1 MYIPR
6 GKLLSKFW
14 VILLF
19 LMVLVHTLIPTASA
33 ASNINKITSRVN
45 RNTMKTA
52 PIRAKEIEGPIPNP
66 QYEYYLNH
74 KEEFTYGYIPPKYIF
89 PQEKARNIRTRS
101 GSSISGIK
109 KYDSRSSNINENHF
123 GRSVVTPRKDQFY
136 TGTCWAHAN
145 LSVVE
150 TLLKIKYNQDYNLSE
165 GHMAYNIDNMTD
177 LQSGGLDEDA
187 LVYYARLSGPVLES
201 NFSAYTIDENNPK
214 DRKQKLFDSSRANL
228 LPENER
234 DTFKIMGDA
243 FNRKLDV
250 FVPKTLE
257 LGLTLENLKKCI
269 YENGSVQ
276 GAYLIAGDGYSND
289 VLGHTIFDK
298 WSVKKNGVRYHYVR
312 KFKNSN
318 YLKYNHAVAL
328 IGWDDDKEI
337 TNSLGEH
344 ATGAFLVKNSIPA
357 PPYDRYDDARGYH
370 WISYESFLG
379 NGEIVPS
386 FTKIIT
392 PREVRPMDPDER
404 ASLKNVYNPCKLAGT
419 TFNQKFDIKGK
430 LNKAINVYERGTTEP
445 ETIKYVTYYNKSE
458 GSAPYKIYITED
470 PELLKEENTIFA
482 DGTKGET
489 LKDINSDK
497 WVELASGTFTEKG
510 YQTLEVIQPYTIT
523 SGKFAL
529 KIETDSKTMGLSY
542 RSFPTVE
549 KVPASSYMYNDKNSE
564 HFFQKID
571 DVYKIFLGTITVKP
585 NEYTVTVINDGNGTA
600 TANPSKGPKGTKV
613 TIKAVPNPGYEFDKW
628 EIEGATAQDPQASE
642 TTITIGEGNVTAK
655 AIFKKI
661 PPKEY
666 KVSFETTYGT
676 KPADQKIKEN
686 GKAKAPTGF
695 EKDTTEIL
703 DSASGKTYIF
713 KGWLLGTEEYNFE
726 TEVKEDK
733 KLTAK
738 WEEKIIS
745 TVEYK
750 VSFETT
756 YGTKPA
762 DQKIKE
768 NEKATA
774 PQGFEK
780 DTTEILDSA
789 SGKTYIFKGWFLGTE
804 EYNFETEV
812 KEDKK
817 LTAKWEEKIIPIVE
831 YTVTVTDDGNGTAT
845 ADPSKGP
852 KGTKVNLKAVPN
864 PDYEF
869 DKWEVEGA
877 TAQDQ
882 NSPTTTLTIGEGNVT
897 AKAIFKKIPPK
908 EYTVTVTDDGNGTAT
923 ADPSKGP
930 KGTKVN
936 LKAVPNPGYEFDK
949 WEVEGATALDLQ
961 ASETT
966 LTIREENV
974 TAKAIFKKIPPKEYT
989 VTVTDDGNGTATADP
1004 SKGPK
1009 GTKVNLKAVPN
1020 PDYEFDKWEV
1030 EGAIVSDINALKT
1043 TLIIGEGNATAK
1055 AVFKKAKKVFNP
1067 AHVETMVVKTQPTN
1081 LSYTEGEK
1089 LNLAGLEVTLTDN
1102 QGLTKDVAFADFVDN
1117 GITAEP
1123 ANDIALTVANHNGKK
1138 VTLTKGNLTADT
1150 NALTVNKKDDLTK
1163 YKEKAKEEIDKLS
1176 NLTNQE
1182 KKEFKDKVDEQVD
1195 KPGVDKV
1202 VEEAKAKND
1211 AKVLPPTP
1219 TPTPNRPYWP
1229 EHREEER
1236 PYRPYRP
1243 NRNET
1248 KQNDTEKETKPVEEK
1263 IEEAKVYDKLE
1274 AILFINNNLMQKSVN
1289 GVVSQVRMD
1298 IAPFIY
1304 QSRTMLPIR
1313 FVAESLGFMVTWDAN
1328 TRTVYLVDKENIVQ
1342 IPVDTN
1348 NIIVNGNTF
1357 VSDVKPIIKNN
1368 RTMLP
1373 VANVARALGLE
1384 DGKDILWDAA
1394 MKYVTLRRNVLK

>member
-6 GKLLSKFW
+6 GKLLRKFW

-243 FNRKLDV
+243 FNKKLDV

-276 GAYLIAGDGYSND
+276 GTYLIAEDGYSKD

-312 KFKNSN
+312 NFKNSN

-337 TNSLGEH
+337 TNSLGER

-392 PREVRPMDPDER
+392 PRDARLMDAVER
-404 ASLKNVYNPCKLAGT
+404 ASLKNLYNPCKLSNI
-419 TFNQKFDIKGK
+419 TFNQKFNIKGN
-430 LNKAINVYERGTTEP
+430 LNKAINVYERGKTEP

-458 GSAPYKIYITED
+458 GSAPYTIYITED
-470 PELLKEENTIFA
+470 PEILKKEEITFT
-482 DGTKGET
+482 DGTKGEI
-489 LKDINSDK
+489 LKDIYSDK
-497 WVELASGTFTEKG
+497 WVALASGTFTEKG
-510 YQTLEVIQPYTIT
+510 YQTLEVTMPYTLT
-523 SGKFAL
+523 SDKFAL
-529 KIETDSKTMGLSY
+529 KIETKSKTLGLAY
-542 RSFPTVE
+542 RSYPQVE
-549 KVPASSYMYNDKNSE
+549 KVPASSYMYNDENPE

-571 DVYKIFLGTITVKP
+571 DYYKIFLGTITVKP

-600 TANPSKGPKGTKV
+600 EVNITKGPKGTKV
-613 TIKAVPNPGYEFDKW
+613 SLTANAKPGYEFDKW

-686 GKAKAPTGF
+686 EKATAPQGF
-695 EKDTTEIL
+695 EKDATEIL
-703 DSASGKTYIF
+703 DNASGKTYVF

-726 TEVKEDK
+726 TEVKENK
-733 KLTAK
+733 ILKAK
-738 WEEKIIS
+738 WEEKIIP

-750 VSFETT
+750 VSFETP

-768 NEKATA
+768 NEKAKA
-774 PQGFEK
+774 PTGFEK

-877 TAQDQ
+877 TA
-882 NSPTTTLTIGEGNVT
+882 L
-897 AKAIFKKIPPK
+897 
-908 EYTVTVTDDGNGTAT
+908 
-923 ADPSKGP
+923 DP
-930 KGTKVN
+930 
-936 LKAVPNPGYEFDK
+936 
-949 WEVEGATALDLQ
+949 Q

-1219 TPTPNRPYWP
+1219 TPTPTPNRPYWP

-1313 FVAESLGFMVTWDAN
+1313 FVAESLGFMVTWDAK
-1328 TRTVYLVDKENIVQ
+1328 TKTVYLVDKENIVQ
-1342 IPVDTN
+1342 IPVSTN
-1348 NIIVNGNTF
+1348 NIVVNGKSFT
-1357 VSDVKPIIKNN
+1357 SDVKPMIKNN

-1384 DGKDILWDAA
+1384 DGKDILWDAVRA
-1394 MKYVTLRRNVLK
+1394 MVTLKRNVLK

>member
-6 GKLLSKFW
+6 GKLLRKFW

-33 ASNINKITSRVN
+33 ASNINKIISRVN

-243 FNRKLDV
+243 FNKKLDV

-276 GAYLIAGDGYSND
+276 GTYLIAEDGYSKD

-312 KFKNSN
+312 NFKNSN

-337 TNSLGEH
+337 TNSLGER

-392 PREVRPMDPDER
+392 PRDARLMDAVER
-404 ASLKNVYNPCKLAGT
+404 ASLKNLYNPCKLSNI
-419 TFNQKFDIKGK
+419 TFNQKFNIKGN
-430 LNKAINVYERGTTEP
+430 LNKAINVYERGKTEP

-458 GSAPYKIYITED
+458 GSAPYTIYITED
-470 PELLKEENTIFA
+470 PEILKKEEITFT
-482 DGTKGET
+482 DGTKGEI
-489 LKDINSDK
+489 LKDIYSDK
-497 WVELASGTFTEKG
+497 WVALASGTFTEKG
-510 YQTLEVIQPYTIT
+510 YQTLEVTMPYTLT
-523 SGKFAL
+523 SDKFAL
-529 KIETDSKTMGLSY
+529 KIETKSKTLGLAY
-542 RSFPTVE
+542 RSYPQVE
-549 KVPASSYMYNDKNSE
+549 KVPASSYMYNDENPE
-564 HFFQKID
+564 HFFQKIND
-571 DVYKIFLGTITVKP
+571 YYKIFLGTITVKP

-600 TANPSKGPKGTKV
+600 EVNITKGPKGTKV
-613 TIKAVPNPGYEFDKW
+613 SLTANAKPGYEFDKW

-686 GKAKAPTGF
+686 EKATAPQGF
-695 EKDTTEIL
+695 EKDATEIL
-703 DSASGKTYIF
+703 DNASGKTYVF

-726 TEVKEDK
+726 TEVKENK
-733 KLTAK
+733 ILKAK
-738 WEEKIIS
+738 WEEKIIP

-768 NEKATA
+768 NEKAKA
-774 PQGFEK
+774 PTGFEK

-877 TAQDQ
+877 TA
-882 NSPTTTLTIGEGNVT
+882 L
-897 AKAIFKKIPPK
+897 
-908 EYTVTVTDDGNGTAT
+908 
-923 ADPSKGP
+923 DP
-930 KGTKVN
+930 
-936 LKAVPNPGYEFDK
+936 
-949 WEVEGATALDLQ
+949 Q

-1102 QGLTKDVAFADFVDN
+1102 QGLIKDVAFADFETN
-1117 GITAEP
+1117 GITATP
-1123 ANDIALTVANHNGKK
+1123 ANDTALTLVDNGKK
-1138 VTLTKGNLTADT
+1138 VTLTKGNLTAET
-1150 NALTVNKKDDLTK
+1150 EALTVNSKDDLTK
-1163 YKEKAKEEIDKLS
+1163 YKEEVKEEIDKLP
-1176 NLTNQE
+1176 NLTNE
-1182 KKEFKDKVDEQVD
+1182 DKKEFKDKVDEQVD

-1211 AKVLPPTP
+1211 AKVLPPTPTP

-1373 VANVARALGLE
+1373 VANVARALGLQ
-1384 DGKDILWDAA
+1384 DGKDILWDAVRA
-1394 MKYVTLRRNVLK
+1394 MVTLKRNVLK

>member
-6 GKLLSKFW
+6 GKLLRKFW

-33 ASNINKITSRVN
+33 ASNINKIISRVN

-89 PQEKARNIRTRS
+89 PQEKARNVRTRS

-243 FNRKLDV
+243 FNKKLDV

-276 GAYLIAGDGYSND
+276 GTYLIAEDGYSKD

-312 KFKNSN
+312 NFKNSN

-337 TNSLGEH
+337 TNSLGER

-392 PREVRPMDPDER
+392 PRDARLMDAVER
-404 ASLKNVYNPCKLAGT
+404 ASLKNLYNPCKLSNI
-419 TFNQKFDIKGK
+419 TFNQKFNIKGN
-430 LNKAINVYERGTTEP
+430 LNKAINVYERGKTEP

-458 GSAPYKIYITED
+458 GSAPYTIYITED
-470 PELLKEENTIFA
+470 PEILKKEEITFT
-482 DGTKGET
+482 DGTKGEI
-489 LKDINSDK
+489 LKDIYSDK
-497 WVELASGTFTEKG
+497 WVALASGTFTEKG
-510 YQTLEVIQPYTIT
+510 YQTLEVTMPYTLT
-523 SGKFAL
+523 SDKFAL
-529 KIETDSKTMGLSY
+529 KIETKSKTLGLAY
-542 RSFPTVE
+542 RSYPQVE
-549 KVPASSYMYNDKNSE
+549 KVPASSYMYNDENPE

-571 DVYKIFLGTITVKP
+571 DYYKIFLGTVTVKP
-585 NEYTVTVINDGNGTA
+585 NEYTITVTDDGNGTA

-713 KGWLLGTEEYNFE
+713 KGW
-726 TEVKEDK
+726 
-733 KLTAK
+733 
-738 WEEKIIS
+738 
-745 TVEYK
+745 
-750 VSFETT
+750 
-756 YGTKPA
+756 
-762 DQKIKE
+762 
-768 NEKATA
+768 
-774 PQGFEK
+774 
-780 DTTEILDSA
+780 
-789 SGKTYIFKGWFLGTE
+789 FLGTE

-877 TAQDQ
+877 TA
-882 NSPTTTLTIGEGNVT
+882 L
-897 AKAIFKKIPPK
+897 
-908 EYTVTVTDDGNGTAT
+908 
-923 ADPSKGP
+923 DP
-930 KGTKVN
+930 
-936 LKAVPNPGYEFDK
+936 
-949 WEVEGATALDLQ
+949 Q

-1182 KKEFKDKVDEQVD
+1182 KKEFKDKIDEQVDKPEVDKVVEEAKKADANKKDDLTKYKEKAKEEIDKLPNLTNEDKKEFKDKVDEQVD

-1219 TPTPNRPYWP
+1219 TPTPTPNRPYWP
-1229 EHREEER
+1229 DYREEER

-1243 NRNET
+1243 HRRNDD
-1248 KQNDTEKETKPVEEK
+1248 KKETKPVIEEK
-1263 IEEAKVYDKLE
+1263 VQETSKYDKFE
-1274 AILFINNNLMQKSVN
+1274 AVLFIKDSILQKSVN

-1313 FVAESLGFMVTWDAN
+1313 FVAESLGFMVSWDAK
-1328 TRTVYLVDKENIVQ
+1328 TKTVYLSDKENIIQ
-1342 IPVDTN
+1342 IPVETN

-1357 VSDVKPIIKNN
+1357 VSDVKPMIKNN

-1373 VANVARALGLE
+1373 VANVARALGLQ
-1384 DGKDILWDAA
+1384 DGKDILWDAVRA
-1394 MKYVTLRRNVLK
+1394 MVTLKRNVLK

>member
-6 GKLLSKFW
+6 GKLLRKFW

-89 PQEKARNIRTRS
+89 PQEKARNIRPRS

-243 FNRKLDV
+243 FNKKLDV

-510 YQTLEVIQPYTIT
+510 YQTLEVKQPYTIT

-529 KIETDSKTMGLSY
+529 KIETKSKTLGLAY
-542 RSFPTVE
+542 RSFPSVE
-549 KVPASSYMYNDKNSE
+549 KLPASSYMYNDENTE

-571 DVYKIFLGTITVKP
+571 DAYKIFLGTVTVKP
-585 NEYTVTVINDGNGTA
+585 NEYTVTVNNDGNGTA

-642 TTITIGEGNVTAK
+642 TTLTIGEGNVTAK

-676 KPADQKIKEN
+676 KPEDQKIKE
-686 GKAKAPTGF
+686 GEKAKAPTGF

-703 DSASGKTYIF
+703 DSASGKTY
-713 KGWLLGTEEYNFE
+713 
-726 TEVKEDK
+726 V
-733 KLTAK
+733 
-738 WEEKIIS
+738 
-745 TVEYK
+745 
-750 VSFETT
+750 
-756 YGTKPA
+756 
-762 DQKIKE
+762 
-768 NEKATA
+768 
-774 PQGFEK
+774 
-780 DTTEILDSA
+780 
-789 SGKTYIFKGWFLGTE
+789 FKGWFIGTE

-845 ADPSKGP
+845 ANPSKGP
-852 KGTKVNLKAVPN
+852 KGTKVTIKAVPK

-877 TAQDQ
+877 TAQDPK
-882 NSPTTTLTIGEGNVT
+882 SP
-897 AKAIFKKIPPK
+897 
-908 EYTVTVTDDGNGTAT
+908 
-923 ADPSKGP
+923 
-930 KGTKVN
+930 
-936 LKAVPNPGYEFDK
+936 
-949 WEVEGATALDLQ
+949 
-961 ASETT
+961 ETT
-966 LTIREENV
+966 LT
-974 TAKAIFKKIPPKEYT
+974 
-989 VTVTDDGNGTATADP
+989 
-1004 SKGPK
+1004 
-1009 GTKVNLKAVPN
+1009 
-1020 PDYEFDKWEV
+1020 
-1030 EGAIVSDINALKT
+1030 
-1043 TLIIGEGNATAK
+1043 IGEGNATAK
-1055 AVFKKAKKVFNP
+1055 AVFKKAIKVFDP
-1067 AHVETMVVKTQPTN
+1067 AHVETMVVKTQPTKLIYKEGDN
-1081 LSYTEGEK
+1081 LA
-1089 LNLAGLEVTLTDN
+1089 LAGLVVTLTDN
-1102 QGLTKDVAFADFVDN
+1102 QGLTKYVAFADFVDN

-1123 ANDIALTVANHNGKK
+1123 ANDTALTVANHNGKK
-1138 VTLTKGNLTADT
+1138 VTLTKGNLTVDT

-1219 TPTPNRPYWP
+1219 TPTPTPNRPYWP
-1229 EHREEER
+1229 DYREEER
-1236 PYRPYRP
+1236 PYRPHRPYR
-1243 NRNET
+1243 RDKAEVDT
-1248 KQNDTEKETKPVEEK
+1248 KTVDEEK
-1263 IEEAKVYDKLE
+1263 VQETNNYDKFE
-1274 AILFINNNLMQKSVN
+1274 AVLFIKDSILQKSVN
-1289 GVVSQVRMD
+1289 GIVSQVRMD

-1313 FVAESLGFMVTWDAN
+1313 FVAESLGFTVTWDAK
-1328 TRTVYLVDKENIVQ
+1328 TKTVYLSDKENIIQ
-1342 IPVDTN
+1342 IPVETN

-1368 RTMLP
+1368 RTMIP
-1373 VANVARALGLE
+1373 VANVARALGLV
-1384 DGKDILWDAA
+1384 DGKDILWDAVRA
-1394 MKYVTLRRNVLK
+1394 MVTLKRNVLK

>member
-6 GKLLSKFW
+6 GKLLRKFW

-571 DVYKIFLGTITVKP
+571 DAYKIFLGTITVKP

-661 PPKEY
+661 PAKEY
-666 KVSFETTYGT
+666 TVSFETTYGT

-686 GKAKAPTGF
+686 GKAKAPT
-695 EKDTTEIL
+695 
-703 DSASGKTYIF
+703 
-713 KGWLLGTEEYNFE
+713 
-726 TEVKEDK
+726 
-733 KLTAK
+733 
-738 WEEKIIS
+738 
-745 TVEYK
+745 
-750 VSFETT
+750 
-756 YGTKPA
+756 
-762 DQKIKE
+762 
-768 NEKATA
+768 
-774 PQGFEK
+774 GFEK

-817 LTAKWEEKIIPIVE
+817 LTAKWEEKIIPTVEYKVSFETTYGTKPEDQKIKEGGKAKAPTGFEKDTTEILDSVSGKTYIFKGWFIGTEEYNFETEVKEDKKLTAKWEEKIIPTVE

-845 ADPSKGP
+845 ANPSKGP
-852 KGTKVNLKAVPN
+852 KGTKVNLKAVPK

-877 TAQDQ
+877 TVAEV
-882 NSPTTTLTIGEGNVT
+882 NSPTTTLT
-897 AKAIFKKIPPK
+897 
-908 EYTVTVTDDGNGTAT
+908 
-923 ADPSKGP
+923 
-930 KGTKVN
+930 
-936 LKAVPNPGYEFDK
+936 
-949 WEVEGATALDLQ
+949 
-961 ASETT
+961 
-966 LTIREENV
+966 
-974 TAKAIFKKIPPKEYT
+974 
-989 VTVTDDGNGTATADP
+989 
-1004 SKGPK
+1004 
-1009 GTKVNLKAVPN
+1009 
-1020 PDYEFDKWEV
+1020 
-1030 EGAIVSDINALKT
+1030 
-1043 TLIIGEGNATAK
+1043 IGEGNATAK
-1055 AVFKKAKKVFNP
+1055 AVFKKAKKVFDP

-1123 ANDIALTVANHNGKK
+1123 ANDTALTVANHNGKK

-1150 NALTVNKKDDLTK
+1150 NALTVNKKVDLTK
-1163 YKEKAKEEIDKLS
+1163 YKEKAKEEIDKFS

-1211 AKVLPPTP
+1211 AKVLPPTPTP

-1313 FVAESLGFMVTWDAN
+1313 FVAEALGFMVTWDAN

-1357 VSDVKPIIKNN
+1357 VSDVKPMIKNN

-1373 VANVARALGLE
+1373 IANVARALGLV
-1384 DGKDILWDAA
+1384 DGKDIFWDPVS
-1394 MKYVTLRRNVLK
+1394 KSVTLKRNVLK

>member
-1 MYIPR
+1 MYMPR
-6 GKLLSKFW
+6 EKLLRKFW
-14 VILLF
+14 VILLA
-19 LMVLVHTLIPTASA
+19 LMVLLHMLILPVSA
-33 ASNINKITSRVN
+33 AVNVNENILTVN
-45 RNTMKTA
+45 RSTMKTA

-74 KEEFTYGYIPPKYIF
+74 KEEFTNGYIPPKYIF
-89 PQEKARNIRTRS
+89 PEEKTRNIRTRS
-101 GSSISGIK
+101 SSEFSSFK
-109 KYDSRSSNINENHF
+109 KYDSRSNDSNRNRFSKNI
-123 GRSVVTPRKDQFY
+123 VTPRKDQFN
-136 TGTCWAHAN
+136 TGTCWAHAD

-150 TLLKIKYNQDYNLSE
+150 TLLKIKYGNDYDLSE

-177 LQSGGLDEDA
+177 LQSGGGEQDPLA
-187 LVYYARLSGPVLES
+187 YYARLSGPVLES
-201 NFSAYTIDENNPK
+201 NFQAYSIDEDNPK
-214 DRKQKLFDSSRANL
+214 NRKQKEFDSSRATL
-228 LPENER
+228 LPEGER

-243 FNRKLDV
+243 FNKKLDF
-250 FVPKTLE
+250 FVTRTLE
-257 LGLTLENLKKCI
+257 LDLTLENLKRCI
-269 YENGSVQ
+269 YENGSV
-276 GAYLIAGDGYSND
+276 AASYFITYDGYNKF
-289 VLGHTIFDK
+289 VLGNKPWDDWI
-298 WSVKKNGVRYHYVR
+298 VKLTGVCYHYVR
-312 KFKNSN
+312 NFNNSK
-318 YLKYNHAVAL
+318 YLYINHTVAL

-337 TNSLGEH
+337 TNSLGEK
-344 ATGAFLVKNSIPA
+344 AKGAFLVKNSIPA
-357 PPYDRYDDARGYH
+357 PPFNHYDDFRGYH

-379 NGEIVPS
+379 NKDIVPRS
-386 FTKIIT
+386 TNIIT
-392 PREVRPMDPDER
+392 ARDVRIMDSVER
-404 ASLKNVYNPCKLAGT
+404 ASLKNVYNPCKLT
-419 TFNQKFDIKGK
+419 NITFNQKFDIKGK

-470 PELLKEENTIFA
+470 PELLKEENTTFA

-529 KIETDSKTMGLSY
+529 KIETKSKTLGLAY
-542 RSFPTVE
+542 RSFPSVE
-549 KVPASSYMYNDKNSE
+549 KLPASSYMYNDENPE

-571 DVYKIFLGTITVKP
+571 DAYKIFLGTVTVKP
-585 NEYTVTVINDGNGTA
+585 NEYTVTVTDDGNGTA

-661 PPKEY
+661 PAKEY

-676 KPADQKIKEN
+676 KPEDQKVKEN
-686 GKAKAPTGF
+686 EKATAPAGF
-695 EKDTTEIL
+695 EKDKTEIL
-703 DSASGKTYIF
+703 DNGKTYVF
-713 KGWLLGTEEYNFE
+713 KGWFLGTEEYNFE

-738 WEEKIIS
+738 WEEKIIP

-756 YGTKPA
+756 YGTKPE

-768 NEKATA
+768 GEKAKA
-774 PQGFEK
+774 PTGFEK
-780 DTTEILDSA
+780 DTTEILDSV
-789 SGKTYIFKGWFLGTE
+789 SGKTYIFKGWFIGTE

-845 ADPSKGP
+845 ANPSKGP
-852 KGTKVNLKAVPN
+852 KGTKVTIKAVPK

-877 TAQDQ
+877 TAQDPK
-882 NSPTTTLTIGEGNVT
+882 SP
-897 AKAIFKKIPPK
+897 
-908 EYTVTVTDDGNGTAT
+908 
-923 ADPSKGP
+923 
-930 KGTKVN
+930 
-936 LKAVPNPGYEFDK
+936 
-949 WEVEGATALDLQ
+949 
-961 ASETT
+961 ETT
-966 LTIREENV
+966 LT
-974 TAKAIFKKIPPKEYT
+974 
-989 VTVTDDGNGTATADP
+989 
-1004 SKGPK
+1004 
-1009 GTKVNLKAVPN
+1009 
-1020 PDYEFDKWEV
+1020 
-1030 EGAIVSDINALKT
+1030 
-1043 TLIIGEGNATAK
+1043 IGEGNATAK
-1055 AVFKKAKKVFNP
+1055 AVFKKAIKVFDP
-1067 AHVETMVVKTQPTN
+1067 AHVETMVVKTQPTKLIYKEGDN
-1081 LSYTEGEK
+1081 LA
-1089 LNLAGLEVTLTDN
+1089 LAGLVVTLTDN
-1102 QGLTKDVAFADFVDN
+1102 QGLTKYVAFADFVDN

-1123 ANDIALTVANHNGKK
+1123 ANDTALTVANHNGKK
-1138 VTLTKGNLTADT
+1138 VTLTKGNLTVDT

-1219 TPTPNRPYWP
+1219 TPTPTPNRPYWP
-1229 EHREEER
+1229 DYREEER
-1236 PYRPYRP
+1236 PYRPHRPYR
-1243 NRNET
+1243 RDKAEVDT
-1248 KQNDTEKETKPVEEK
+1248 KTVDEEK
-1263 IEEAKVYDKLE
+1263 VQETNNYDKFE
-1274 AILFINNNLMQKSVN
+1274 AVLFIKDSILQKSVN

-1313 FVAESLGFMVTWDAN
+1313 FVAESLGFMVSWDAK
-1328 TRTVYLVDKENIVQ
+1328 TKTVYLSDKENIIQ
-1342 IPVDTN
+1342 IPVETN

-1357 VSDVKPIIKNN
+1357 VSDVKPMIKNN

-1394 MKYVTLRRNVLK
+1394 KAMVTLRRNVLK